1 MHEFLDKYS
10 VAMTA
15 LLFKK
20 SQWFRESV
28 ESPGFEDHLNHIEM
42 PSLDIKAEGF
52 YEIEAETLAGKL
64 DPAFHVVKWLGP
76 EYPTLI
82 YHHGNNERPFNYG
95 FASKNTFKS
104 TILVEKDL
112 FNANLISVRAPF
124 HNDGMK
130 AYLEKMGDL
139 SNFTAMLSAS
149 VKLMEMLV
157 RHLKSNGCG
166 KVAVAGISLGGWVVN
181 LHRSY
186 YNSADVYL
194 PIFAGAALDELFLT
208 SYYKKLAS
216 ELVKENPDLIRNTLN
231 FEEEFK
237 QIKDD
242 NVFPLLAR
250 FDQIIEFD
258 RQKRCYN
265 EKVISVID
273 KGHITGALA
282 SEKLRGHIL
291 KHLNL

>member
-15 LLFKK
+15 LFFKK

-95 FASKNTFKS
+95 FATKNTFKS
-104 TILVEKDL
+104 AILAEKDL

-130 AYLEKMGDL
+130 AYLEKMRDL

-157 RHLKSNGCG
+157 QYLKSNGCS

-194 PIFAGAALDELFLT
+194 PIFAGAALDDLFLT

-216 ELVKENPDLIRNTLN
+216 DLVKENPDLIRNTLN
-231 FEEEFK
+231 FEEEYK

-282 SEKLRGHIL
+282 SEELRSHL
-291 KHLNL
+291 LNHLNS